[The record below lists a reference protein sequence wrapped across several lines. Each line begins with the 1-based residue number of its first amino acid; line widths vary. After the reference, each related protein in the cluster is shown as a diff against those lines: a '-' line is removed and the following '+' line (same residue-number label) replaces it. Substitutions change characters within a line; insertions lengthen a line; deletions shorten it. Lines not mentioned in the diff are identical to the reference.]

1 MNAATT
7 TMSLVEDNANLY
19 ESLALRGDLSGLS
32 AADKTQYYKSL
43 CERLGLDPAT
53 QPFIPLKLNGKEIL
67 YASRGCTDQLA
78 RLHQVNRLIVSREEI
93 NGVYLIVCEAS
104 LPNGRSEQSTGA
116 VSIGGQKGDQLA
128 NSLMKCETKAKRR
141 ATLSLLGLGMLDES
155 ELETIP
161 QYAQA
166 PTKAQLVAQ
175 AEEPN
180 ASDALK
186 RIRVASM
193 ALNDIE
199 DSITWNTSTLAE
211 YSQQLFDDENIKS
224 SGDLTDE
231 QLNFLAE
238 DLEERLRLV
247 KDNK

>member
-7 TMSLVEDNANLY
+7 TMSLVEDNGNLY

-32 AADKTQYYKSL
+32 PADKTQYYKSL

-78 RLHQVNRLIVSREEI
+78 RLHNVNRLIVSREEI
-93 NGVYLIVCEAS
+93 SGVYLIVCEAS

-161 QYAQA
+161 QYNQA

-175 AEEPN
+175 AAEPT
-180 ASDALK
+180 SLD
-186 RIRVASM
+186 RIKAAVKG
-193 ALNDIE
+193 LNDIE
-199 DSITWNTSTLAE
+199 DSITWNTATLAE
-211 YSQQLFDDENIKS
+211 YSGQLFDDENIKS
-224 SGDLTDE
+224 SGDLTEE

-238 DLEERLRLV
+238 DLEERLRLT